1 MGFLSHIPKIN
12 ENTHH
17 DARVDIMATAGLK
30 LMKYPQ
36 EVRNVNTEPYMPQ
49 SAKALI
55 IKRYMGDASPE
66 GTFTPT
72 VILVGE

>member
-1 MGFLSHIPKIN
+1 
-12 ENTHH
+12 
-17 DARVDIMATAGLK
+17 
-30 LMKYPQ
+30 MKYPQ
-36 EVRNVNTEPYMPQ
+36 EVRNVNSEPYMPQ

-72 VILVGE
+72 VILAGE